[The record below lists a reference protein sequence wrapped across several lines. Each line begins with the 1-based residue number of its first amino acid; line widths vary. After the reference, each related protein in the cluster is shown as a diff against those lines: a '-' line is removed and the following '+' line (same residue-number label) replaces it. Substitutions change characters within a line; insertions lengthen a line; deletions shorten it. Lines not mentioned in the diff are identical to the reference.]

1 MRCLSL
7 SKGIWIERLPAK
19 VSEEEKSVLTDH
31 REENRAERKRIVDEI
46 RTRALRPAGEEDANA
61 AQSVYDLHMVE
72 GAELIAANVIL
83 PGLHGSINC
92 RIGTQYKYI
101 RF

>member
-1 MRCLSL
+1 MDPS
-7 SKGIWIERLPAK
+7 
-19 VSEEEKSVLTDH
+19 
-31 REENRAERKRIVDEI
+31 EENRAERKRTVEEI
-46 RTRALRPAGEEDANA
+46 RTRSLRPASEEDANT
-61 AQSVYDLHMVE
+61 AQSVYELHMVE
-72 GAELIAANVIL
+72 GAEPIAANVIL